1 MDVIL
6 ALAAF
11 IMIIAFCHDAS
22 DWKAEL
28 SIKYD
33 L

>member
-22 DWKAEL
+22 DWKKL
-28 SIKYD
+28 N
-33 L
+33 LV